1 MSSPRYD
8 SRPDPHTLTLTLTRT
23 LTLTLTLTRYD
34 SRPSSPRRASGG
46 GSSAF
51 GSSSPRNLELWTG
64 RFHETLQGGGT
75 FNDSASRAPGTYSDR
90 PSSPGPGDYEARPTT
105 FSRGAPGRDARG
117 RKQKPS
123 AAFASASVRLI
134 SADGGA
140 AEARGRCGEAVRGEA
155 SPGAGHYA
163 PVQTDSIAHKAA
175 QLARHAARANAR
187 GLRAASAG
195 KLRSDR
201 FDGPREVTPGPG
213 AYLVAG
219 EKASTN
225 ERRKT
230 ERSHNSAF
238 LSGSRRVMPWN
249 GMAEGAVRRT
259 SRSRLE
265 EDKEEA
271 RNETPGPGAYLKL
284 DLSTATMRRG
294 GSTPTFGAST
304 SPRFDRP
311 PTVDN
316 GRMTPSPVH
325 YSSDQTRPSR
335 G

>member
-1 MSSPRYD
+1 MSSPRHD
-8 SRPDPHTLTLTLTRT
+8 SRPA
-23 LTLTLTLTRYD
+23 
-34 SRPSSPRRASGG
+34 SPRRGSGG
-46 GSSAF
+46 GSAF

-75 FNDSASRAPGTYSDR
+75 FNDGASRAPGTYSDR
-90 PSSPGPGDYEARPTT
+90 PSSPGPGDYEARPTA

-117 RKQKPS
+117 RKEKPS
-123 AAFASASVRLI
+123 AAFASASVRLL
-134 SADGGA
+134 SADGLA
-140 AEARGRCGEAVRGEA
+140 ADARGRCGEAVQGEA
-155 SPGAGHYA
+155 SPGTGHYA

-175 QLARHAARANAR
+175 QLARHAARANNAR
-187 GLRAASAG
+187 GGLRSGSDG
-195 KLRSDR
+195 KLRNDR
-201 FDGPREVTPGPG
+201 LDGPREVTPGPG
-213 AYLVAG
+213 EYMVAG

-259 SRSRLE
+259 SRSLLE
-265 EDKEEA
+265 GDKEEA

-294 GSTPTFGAST
+294 GSTPTFGRST
-304 SPRFDRP
+304 SPRFDP
-311 PTVDN
+311 PPSLD
-316 GRMTPSPVH
+316 RMTPSPVH
-325 YSSDQTRPSR
+325 YSSDHTRPSR